1 MASPRRGTASKTDF
15 DKVLDVPYY
24 SQLTEVEI
32 AGLDDEWKR
41 RSAGLLCLKMVLDYW
56 HFRTKVDVPD
66 LLSLLHVAREQKAI
80 NSRHNWIHSG
90 LVRTAEH
97 FDFTAWRR
105 KWSLSPE
112 EEDFFKKEGIS
123 RQGLS
128 LLGKQTHREGIMTLT
143 NAIVADIPVIISVPK
158 EFGDAGKSH
167 LVVVTGIRKDAILG
181 KYKGFYINDPYNA
194 GPKRKSGAERKDEFI
209 TQERFIEHWN
219 RRAIFV
225 IPKGYRS
232 IW

>member
-1 MASPRRGTASKTDF
+1 LATSRKKAEDF

-24 SQLTEVEI
+24 SQLTEVEV

-41 RSAGLLCLKMVLDYW
+41 RSAGLLCLKMVMDYW
-56 HFRTKVDVPD
+56 HFTAKAEVPG

-80 NSRHNWIHSG
+80 NAKHDWVHSG
-90 LVRTAEH
+90 LVRTAQH
-97 FDFTAWRR
+97 FDFIAWRR
-105 KWSLSPE
+105 KWSLSSE
-112 EEDFFKKEGIS
+112 EEKFFKDEGLGKI
-123 RQGLS
+123 GLN
-128 LLGKQTHREGIMTLT
+128 LLEKQTHREGIMTLT

-158 EFGDAGKSH
+158 EFGEINKSH

-194 GPKRKSGAERKDEFI
+194 GRERKSGAERKDEFI
-209 TQERFIEHWN
+209 SRERFIDNWN

>member
-1 MASPRRGTASKTDF
+1 LATSKPSKEDF

-24 SQLTEVEI
+24 SQLTEVEV
-32 AGLDDEWKR
+32 AGLDDEWKS
-41 RSAGLLCLKMVLDYW
+41 RSAGLLCLKMVMDYW
-56 HFRTKVDVPD
+56 HFKSKSEVPG
-66 LLSLLHVAREQKAI
+66 LVSLLHVAREQKAI
-80 NSRHNWIHSG
+80 NSKHDWIHAG
-90 LVRTAEH
+90 IVRTAEH
-97 FDFTAWRR
+97 FEFLAWRR
-105 KWSLSPE
+105 KWSLSKDE
-112 EEDFFKKEGIS
+112 EAFFKKEGLE
-123 RQGLS
+123 RGGLS
-128 LLGKQTHREGIMTLT
+128 LLEKQTHREGIMTLT

-158 EFGDAGKSH
+158 EFGNTNKSH

-194 GPKRKSGAERKDEFI
+194 GPARRSGAERKDEFI
-209 TQERFIEHWN
+209 SQERFINHWN